1 MARKEKKR
9 QSVRLSH
16 TATTFALLDADASG
30 TICRDELQ
38 AALIALGQ
46 PSGDDDIKRLLQ
58 SVGLDDTENVEISE
72 ELFMS
77 LLKRSDVGESGLLE
91 YDEIV
96 GMFNTIDLD
105 GSGYITASELQ
116 HFLGNLRIFL
126 DDEQML
132 TLVHL
137 YDQNGDA
144 RIALD
149 EFQRIVEDL
158 GFDICNAPN
167 PNVIEEGT
175 EEEEDDA
182 SGEEEEQ
189 KDELEEEK
197 KEGTDTASVKLL
209 SLDSIEDPDLRKVL
223 AKFDLEKTGSVNL
236 SFLNEIADNTISTRL
251 HWSKNRPRVP
261 LADHVTK
268 VNHIAI
274 TVSDVTRSTRF
285 YTNVMG
291 FEQIRRP
298 NFYANGA
305 WLTMG
310 NCELHLI
317 KGAPVVPGG
326 DDLVVGHLSLDA
338 TDIQGLQSKLR
349 SMNIPFR
356 KNLAVPSGANAD
368 NNMIV
373 EQYFVRDPDGY
384 YVEICNCEVLTE
396 YCLGEKPISD
406 LGYEEG
412 VKSLS
417 LSTCAAT
424 IQIMHRWIDKL
435 KSHESSMAMYKSIVK
450 EETDGSIQQVA
461 ELLDCDPALEV
472 DQTIFKNLVNRRSIY
487 GDVCQNEEEE
497 DIKAILLATG
507 NDAIKANDVMI
518 LREKYHG
525 TKTFRPPGF
534 IENGEYVT
542 PPSIVKQFKSSI
554 RMTQEQKEKLD
565 IEVEDNRKHFTV

>member
-236 SFLNEIADNTISTRL
+236 SF
-251 HWSKNRPRVP
+251 
-261 LADHVTK
+261 
-268 VNHIAI
+268 
-274 TVSDVTRSTRF
+274 
-285 YTNVMG
+285 
-291 FEQIRRP
+291 FE
-298 NFYANGA
+298 
-305 WLTMG
+305 
-310 NCELHLI
+310 
-317 KGAPVVPGG
+317 
-326 DDLVVGHLSLDA
+326 
-338 TDIQGLQSKLR
+338 
-349 SMNIPFR
+349 
-356 KNLAVPSGANAD
+356 
-368 NNMIV
+368 
-373 EQYFVRDPDGY
+373 
-384 YVEICNCEVLTE
+384 
-396 YCLGEKPISD
+396 
-406 LGYEEG
+406 
-412 VKSLS
+412 
-417 LSTCAAT
+417 
-424 IQIMHRWIDKL
+424 
-435 KSHESSMAMYKSIVK
+435 
-450 EETDGSIQQVA
+450 
-461 ELLDCDPALEV
+461 
-472 DQTIFKNLVNRRSIY
+472 
-487 GDVCQNEEEE
+487 
-497 DIKAILLATG
+497 
-507 NDAIKANDVMI
+507 
-518 LREKYHG
+518 
-525 TKTFRPPGF
+525 
-534 IENGEYVT
+534 
-542 PPSIVKQFKSSI
+542 
-554 RMTQEQKEKLD
+554 
-565 IEVEDNRKHFTV
+565 